1 MFVILFNNIHI
12 DNYTYYVYTYYV
24 DNKGKEQ
31 ENMQVNTQDVGLVIL
46 IERLI
51 RKVVIMMEIHKWS
64 RTARRAINNR
74 DTTMAEIA
82 IKKFDELNKMI

>member
-1 MFVILFNNIHI
+1 
-12 DNYTYYVYTYYV
+12 
-24 DNKGKEQ
+24 
-31 ENMQVNTQDVGLVIL
+31 MQDTIKDTIQDMDIFTA